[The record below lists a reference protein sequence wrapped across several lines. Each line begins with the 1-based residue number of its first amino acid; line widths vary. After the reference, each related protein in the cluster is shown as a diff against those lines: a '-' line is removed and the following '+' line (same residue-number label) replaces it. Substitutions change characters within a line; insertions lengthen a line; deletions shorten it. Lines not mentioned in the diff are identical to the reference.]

1 EELYQYIYKA
11 ALSISSRD
19 RVTQEVLESYIK
31 SDKEIHDKEK
41 KIFLQSVED
50 LYDEDDA
57 GSNIS
62 LEVLKKK
69 KAEKEF
75 LTTVSRS
82 VKAFKDGQDI
92 KDVLSVLK
100 DKVAFIEA

>member
-1 EELYQYIYKA
+1 MMDFKRNLIVGVLKDETVLSRAIRAGFKPFHFDEELYQYIYKA

-62 LEVLKKK
+62 LEV
-69 KAEKEF
+69 
-75 LTTVSRS
+75 
-82 VKAFKDGQDI
+82 
-92 KDVLSVLK
+92 
-100 DKVAFIEA
+100 